1 MSIALLYKTPI
12 EWAEQAYEGI
22 DEFLQDH
29 ADSERKV
36 SNLCLSIITKYPNR
50 REIIDELTQIAV
62 EELLHFKQ
70 VYEIMKKRDLTL
82 KSNFKQDAYIK
93 QLSTIVREDSEGR
106 FMDRLILASIAEM
119 RGSERFGLLGDVA
132 KEPEIAKFYQ
142 NLHLQEMEHIHS
154 FINMAKV
161 YFLEEEVDQRVQEIL
176 SREAE
181 VVEGLPWRP
190 ALH

>member
-1 MSIALLYKTPI
+1 MSLELHYKTPLA
-12 EWAEQAYEGI
+12 WAEQAYEGI

-50 REIIDELTQIAV
+50 GEIIDELTQIAV

-70 VYEIMKKRDLTL
+70 VYEIMKKRGLTL

-119 RGSERFGLLGDVA
+119 RGSERFGLLGEVA
-132 KEPEIAKFYQ
+132 IEPEIAKFYK
-142 NLHLQEMEHIHS
+142 NLHLQEMEHIDS

-161 YFLEEEVDQRVQEIL
+161 YFPEEDVDKRVQEIL
-176 SREAE
+176 VKEAE
-181 VVEGLPWRP
+181 VTEGLPWRP

>member
-1 MSIALLYKTPI
+1 MILELHYKTPI
-12 EWAEQAYEGI
+12 EWAEQAYVGI

-36 SNLCLSIITKYPNR
+36 SNLCLSIITKYPDR
-50 REIIDELTQIAV
+50 KEIIEELTQIAV

-82 KSNFKQDAYIK
+82 RSNFKQDAYIK
-93 QLSTIVREDSEGR
+93 QLMTIVREDTNGR
-106 FMDRLILASIAEM
+106 FMDRLILASVAEM
-119 RGSERFGLLGDVA
+119 RGSERFGLLGEVA
-132 KEPEIAKFYQ
+132 KDPEIARFYR
-142 NLHLQEMEHIHS
+142 NLHLQEMEHIDA

-161 YFLEEEVDQRVQEIL
+161 YFLDEEVNNRVQEIL
-176 SREAE
+176 AKEAE
-181 VVEGLPWRP
+181 VTEGLPWRP

>member
-1 MSIALLYKTPI
+1 MILSLHYQTPR
-12 EWAEQAYEGI
+12 EWAEQAYDGI

-36 SNLCLSIITKYPNR
+36 SNLCLSIITKYPDR
-50 REIIDELTQIAV
+50 KEIIDELTQIAV

-70 VYEIMKKRDLTL
+70 VYEIMQKRHLTL
-82 KSNFKQDAYIK
+82 RSNFKQDAYIK
-93 QLSTIVREDSEGR
+93 QLQTIVREDSDGR

-119 RGSERFGLLGDVA
+119 RGSERFGLLGEVA
-132 KEPEIAKFYQ
+132 ADPQIARFYK
-142 NLHLQEMEHIHS
+142 NLHLQEMEHIDA
-154 FINMAKV
+154 FIKMAKV
-161 YFLEEEVDQRVQEIL
+161 YFPDDEVDKRVEEIL
-176 SREAE
+176 EKEAE

>member
-1 MSIALLYKTPI
+1 MILRLHYQTPRA
-12 EWAEQAYEGI
+12 WAEQAYDGI

-36 SNLCLSIITKYPNR
+36 SNLCLSIVTKYPDR
-50 REIIDELTQIAV
+50 KEIIDELTQIAV

-70 VYEIMKKRDLTL
+70 VYEIMQKRNLIL
-82 KSNFKQDAYIK
+82 RSNFKQDAYIK
-93 QLSTIVREDSEGR
+93 QLQTIVREDSDGR

-119 RGSERFGLLGDVA
+119 RGSERFGLLGEVA
-132 KEPEIAKFYQ
+132 VDPQIARFYK
-142 NLHLQEMEHIHS
+142 NLHLQEMEHIDA

-161 YFLEEEVDQRVQEIL
+161 YFPDGEVDKRVEEIL
-176 SREAE
+176 EKEAE

>member
-119 RGSERFGLLGDVA
+119 RGSERFGLLGEVA
-132 KEPEIAKFYQ
+132 KEPEIAKFYK
-142 NLHLQEMEHIHS
+142 NLHLQEMEHIDS

-161 YFLEEEVDQRVQEIL
+161 YFPHEVVDQRVHEIL
-176 SREAE
+176 AKEAE
-181 VVEGLPWRP
+181 VTEGLPWRP